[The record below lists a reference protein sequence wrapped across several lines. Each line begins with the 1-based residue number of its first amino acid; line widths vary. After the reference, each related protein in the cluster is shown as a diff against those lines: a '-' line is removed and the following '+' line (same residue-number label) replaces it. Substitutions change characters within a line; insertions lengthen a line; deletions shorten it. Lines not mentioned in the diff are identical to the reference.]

1 MTCETPAAKPGA
13 RFWWLDC
20 IRGMAILWIVYFHF
34 FCAYNNNTR
43 YPWVLSR
50 DFFPEFLANCAPAS
64 FLYGL
69 DCIGQ
74 SLYVALVQLGFHC
87 VGVFLVASGFGL
99 TYSLAK
105 TGNPV
110 GGWTDWY
117 KKRVLRLFPMYWV
130 AHLIYLVSPFVTKA
144 EPVDYRFFL
153 SFIGERIWPLDTIF
167 YYANP
172 AWWYFA
178 LLLQL
183 YVVFPFLFRFL
194 QRLGA
199 TRFLMLCAA
208 FTLVT
213 RYLLLEVLHADG
225 NYLQGAFFGSRLF
238 EFAAGM
244 ALGLWSRQRPL
255 QVEKSLF
262 SRGGLVLG
270 FATYALGILSY
281 GSLATY
287 TVSDAF
293 TGVGLFIILAHGAMA
308 GGKVAGVAPTLAY
321 VGAYS
326 YGLYLI
332 HQPYVLYAGERMRGL
347 NLPMFTLGAGAIVAV
362 LVLGAIGLERFV
374 NELTN
379 LVLGRGKVQP
389 ASAGAPDGTGSRPS

>member
-1 MTCETPAAKPGA
+1 MTGETPAAKPGA

-20 IRGMAILWIVYFHF
+20 IRGMAILWIVFFHF
-34 FCAYNNNTR
+34 FCAYESGQ
-43 YPWVLSR
+43 YPWVLSSG
-50 DFFPEFLANCAPAS
+50 FFSNLLARCTPHS
-64 FLYGL
+64 FLFGV
-69 DCIGQ
+69 DCIGKG
-74 SLYVALVQLGFHC
+74 LFVALVQLGFHC

-105 TGNPV
+105 TGNPP

-117 KKRVLRLFPMYWV
+117 KKRVLRLFPMYWA
-130 AHLIYLVSPFVTKA
+130 AHLVFLISPFVA
-144 EPVDYRFFL
+144 RPEPVDYRFFL
-153 SFIGERIWPLDTIF
+153 SFIGERIWPLDMIF

-199 TRFLMLCAA
+199 ARFLVLCGA

-244 ALGLWSRQRPL
+244 ALGLWSRQSPL

-262 SRGGLVLG
+262 SRGGLLLG
-270 FATYALGILSY
+270 FVTYALGILSY
-281 GSLATY
+281 GSLAAY
-287 TVSDAF
+287 TATDAL
-293 TGVGLFIILAHGAMA
+293 TGVGLFIIIAHGAMA
-308 GGKVAGVAPTLAY
+308 SSKVAGAAPTLAY

-332 HQPYVLYAGERMRGL
+332 HQPYVLYAGERMREM
-347 NLPMFTLGAGAIVAV
+347 NLPLFVLGACAIMAV
-362 LVLGAIGLERFV
+362 LVLGAIALERFV

-379 LVLGRGKVQP
+379 LVLGKGKVQP
-389 ASAGAPDGTGSRPS
+389 VSAGAPGGTGSPPG

>member
-1 MTCETPAAKPGA
+1 
-13 RFWWLDC
+13 
-20 IRGMAILWIVYFHF
+20 
-34 FCAYNNNTR
+34 
-43 YPWVLSR
+43 
-50 DFFPEFLANCAPAS
+50 
-64 FLYGL
+64 
-69 DCIGQ
+69 
-74 SLYVALVQLGFHC
+74 
-87 VGVFLVASGFGL
+87 
-99 TYSLAK
+99 
-105 TGNPV
+105 
-110 GGWTDWY
+110 
-117 KKRVLRLFPMYWV
+117 
-130 AHLIYLVSPFVTKA
+130 
-144 EPVDYRFFL
+144 
-153 SFIGERIWPLDTIF
+153 
-167 YYANP
+167 
-172 AWWYFA
+172 
-178 LLLQL
+178 LLQL

-199 TRFLMLCAA
+199 TRFLVLCAA

-308 GGKVAGVAPTLAY
+308 GGKVACVAPTLAY

-362 LVLGAIGLERFV
+362 LALGAIGLERFV

-379 LVLGRGKVQP
+379 LVLGKAKVQP
-389 ASAGAPDGTGSRPS
+389 ASASAPGGTGSPQG